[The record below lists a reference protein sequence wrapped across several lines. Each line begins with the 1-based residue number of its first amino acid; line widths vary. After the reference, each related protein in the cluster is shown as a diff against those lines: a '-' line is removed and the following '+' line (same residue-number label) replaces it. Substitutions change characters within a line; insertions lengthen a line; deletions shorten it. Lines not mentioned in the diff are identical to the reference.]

1 MRRITVTILFLTL
14 FSTGTIFQ
22 AHFCRTNVLYAKNI
36 IPDHSP
42 DSLSVQSCSLTTDNA
57 PERLQ
62 HSTTDIAPELLM
74 NSAADSAP
82 ELLMN
87 SAADIAPELLMNS
100 AADSAPELLMNSA
113 ADSTLE
119 LDTADTDSAAEDTD
133 SNTAGRTDAAA
144 EGKTDAAADSKTDST
159 GGAADPAKESA
170 AEGAMPSLN
179 ISSPSVLLMEA
190 ETGTILYQKNEHDA
204 RPPASVTKIMTLNLI
219 FDAIDKKQIAL
230 TDEVTV
236 SETAAAMGGSQ
247 VYLEAGEIQTV
258 ETLIKCISIA
268 SANDACVA
276 MAEYICGSEEEF
288 VAQMNEKAAKLGM
301 NDTHFAN
308 SCGLEADGHVTS
320 AYDIALMSRELITK
334 HPQIHDY
341 CTIWMENIIHNTR
354 RGAIEFGLANTNK
367 LLKQYPYATGLKTGY
382 TSVAKFCISA
392 TAEKDGIKLI
402 AAIMAA
408 PDKNVRTA
416 DAQTLLNYGF
426 SACRIYKDQNP
437 PKLPLLPVR
446 QGSADY
452 VPLTYETKMNY
463 VSTSGEDLSQVAK
476 KIKLPASA
484 SAPVKKGDVA
494 GQVTYYLGEKEL
506 GHVNILYA
514 QNVEQAAFSDYFMS
528 LVRKLFFL
536 KEIDTAT
543 T

>member
-14 FSTGTIFQ
+14 FSACTLLQT
-22 AHFCRTNVLYAKNI
+22 HLYSTDLYAKNTVL
-36 IPDHSP
+36 HA
-42 DSLSVQSCSLTTDNA
+42 N
-57 PERLQ
+57 
-62 HSTTDIAPELLM
+62 
-74 NSAADSAP
+74 
-82 ELLMN
+82 
-87 SAADIAPELLMNS
+87 
-100 AADSAPELLMNSA
+100 
-113 ADSTLE
+113 ADSTPE
-119 LDTADTDSAAEDTD
+119 SGEDSSKSKDSSKDKKPAGGDSAA
-133 SNTAGRTDAAA
+133 
-144 EGKTDAAADSKTDST
+144 AD
-159 GGAADPAKESA
+159 
-170 AEGAMPSLN
+170 MPSLN
-179 ISSPSVLLMEA
+179 IAAPSAVLMEA

-230 TDEVTV
+230 ADEVTV
-236 SETAAAMGGSQ
+236 SETAAGMGGSQ

-258 ETLIKCISIA
+258 ETLIKCISVA

-276 MAEYICGSEEEF
+276 MAEHICGSEEEF
-288 VAQMNEKAAKLGM
+288 VAQMNQKAAELGM

-354 RGAIEFGLANTNK
+354 RGAVEFSLANTNK

-382 TSVAKFCISA
+382 TSAAKFCISA
-392 TAEKDGIKLI
+392 TAEKDGLKLI

-408 PDKNVRTA
+408 PDKDKRTA

-426 SACRIYKDQNP
+426 SACRVYKDKNP
-437 PKLPLLPVR
+437 PKLPLMPIR
-446 QGSADY
+446 QGSTEHAA
-452 VPLTYETKMNY
+452 LAYETKMSY
-463 VSTSGEDLSQVAK
+463 VSTSGEDLGQVTK

-484 SAPVKKGDVA
+484 PAPVKKGDVA

-514 QNVEQAAFSDYFMS
+514 QDVEHAAFADYFTG
-528 LVRKLFFL
+528 LVKKLFFL
-536 KEIDTAT
+536 KDTEAAGSKQ
-543 T
+543 